1 MPPVPVCGRDNV
13 RGLAA
18 FAAFFSN
25 WCHSAFGSNVL

>member
-18 FAAFFSN
+18 FAFFFN